1 VIQSQI
7 DRLFETKV
15 MKGKTFVVRK
25 SSNKQKYHAGWP
37 ERIAGCVIA
46 FLRGE
51 ALFFL
56 DFLWLLSL
64 IKQRTRRLDEVKV
77 TKSQENG
84 LLLKYWPITS
94 WVASLKK

>member
-1 VIQSQI
+1 M
-7 DRLFETKV
+7 KV
-15 MKGKTFVVRK
+15 MKVKP
-25 SSNKQKYHAGWP
+25 SSPANHQTNKYQAREE

-64 IKQRTRRLDEVKV
+64 IKQRK
-77 TKSQENG
+77 
-84 LLLKYWPITS
+84 
-94 WVASLKK
+94 